1 MNKTCKI
8 VCSCFLLLVLS
19 LALGCGAM
27 ETRVP
32 VSQEAIRVAKVESTA
47 DGIQRAY
54 QDYAF
59 ACLAMIDGNYQEAEA
74 YIREA
79 LQEDPDSPYLLLKLS
94 QVMAEDGRPE
104 EALSSAQRSVDL
116 APEDLAARS
125 FLAELYSK
133 LQQFGPAAAQYREIL
148 KQDPD
153 NSDARLQLATGFLR
167 SKQYGAALKE
177 LSILTEREPGLI
189 IAHYYKGKIN
199 LELKNYDE
207 AEGSFL
213 KVLELNAR
221 FLPALF
227 DLAATYA
234 AMGSTDRAIET
245 YRRILQLFPTD
256 TAAWER
262 LIALYYQR
270 GEVQLAEKAMDEMK
284 AALGSGDVKRK
295 RLGLIYLRYGKLKE
309 SIAELTSIVSAW
321 PDDHEARYYLGA
333 ALEENGDLGEAYRNF
348 EVLSSESDYFINARI
363 HMAYILEKQEKI
375 DEATDLLRDT
385 IGQRADKPPQLFL
398 VLASLHE
405 MREEYQSAMDV
416 LEEGLG
422 YNGES
427 TELHY
432 RLGVIFG
439 KLKQTEKSIRQMEV
453 VINIDPRHA
462 DALNYIGYTY
472 AEENR
477 HLDKAQELIEKAI
490 KYKPNSG
497 YIIDSLGWVYF
508 RKGLYDK
515 ALKELKKAVELAP
528 DDPAI
533 VEHLGDVYLK
543 KGSYGKA
550 LEAYEKA
557 ISLKNAETE
566 RLERKIEDAKE
577 HLKGVM
583 P

>member
-1 MNKTCKI
+1 MNETCKI

-79 LQEDPDSPYLLLKLS
+79 LQEDPNSPYLLLKLS

-207 AEGSFL
+207 AKGSFL

-245 YRRILQLFPTD
+245 YRRILHLFPTD

-309 SIAELTSIVSAW
+309 SIAELTSIVTAW

-348 EVLSSESDYFINARI
+348 ELLSSESDYFINARI

-375 DEATDLLRDT
+375 DVATDLLRDT

-497 YIIDSLGWVYF
+497 YITDSLGWVYF

-515 ALKELKKAVELAP
+515 ALTELKKAVELAP

>member
-1 MNKTCKI
+1 MNETCKI
-8 VCSCFLLLVLS
+8 VCSCFLPLLLS

-79 LQEDPDSPYLLLKLS
+79 LQEDPNSPYLLLKLS

-207 AEGSFL
+207 AKGSFL

-245 YRRILQLFPTD
+245 YRRILHLFPTD

-309 SIAELTSIVSAW
+309 SIAELTSIVTAW

-348 EVLSSESDYFINARI
+348 ELLSSESDYFINARI

-375 DEATDLLRDT
+375 DVATDLLRDT

-472 AEENR
+472 ADENR

-515 ALKELKKAVELAP
+515 ALTELKKAVELAP

>member
-234 AMGSTDRAIET
+234 AMESTDRAIGT
-245 YRRILQLFPTD
+245 YRRILHLFPTD

-348 EVLSSESDYFINARI
+348 ELLSSESDYFINARI

-515 ALKELKKAVELAP
+515 ALTELKKAVELAP

>member
-234 AMGSTDRAIET
+234 AMGSTDRAIGT
-245 YRRILQLFPTD
+245 YRRILHLFPTD

-348 EVLSSESDYFINARI
+348 ELLSSESDYFINARI

-515 ALKELKKAVELAP
+515 ALTELKKAVELAP

>member
-8 VCSCFLLLVLS
+8 VCSCFMLLVLS

-104 EALSSAQRSVDL
+104 QALSSAQRSVDL
-116 APEDLAARS
+116 APEDLAARR

-207 AEGSFL
+207 AKGSFL

-270 GEVQLAEKAMDEMK
+270 GEVQLAEKAMNEMK

-348 EVLSSESDYFINARI
+348 ELLSSESDYFINARI

-497 YIIDSLGWVYF
+497 YITDSLGWVYF

-515 ALKELKKAVELAP
+515 ALTELKKAVELAP